1 MDFSANRLA
10 ALAGLASPEVRH
22 EIVREQAEALNESAQ
37 ARQAEQNESEVRQA
51 VRRTIRKMVA
61 EGALNL
67 DNLDDGQLAEGYTDD
82 ELRALC
88 HSKDHNCAVVVEHP
102 VWGRGKP
109 VYESHALP
117 DDEGN
122 VEWYDVQFKHGI
134 EKKVMAEDVTI
145 LQMEGHHGAKPMEED
160 EMEEAHCMEDE
171 MEEGMHP
178 AEMEEMAHGDMEEG
192 MHSADEATLYEM
204 DGDMYMEMHG
214 KHGAMKY
221 MLVPVMEEGA
231 HEDMEEGEH
240 EMEEA
245 DTHMSGP
252 MLEDDMEEGA
262 HEMEEDMHSMQE
274 QDEPQHSIMYKG
286 VKYVQAP

>member
-1 MDFSANRLA
+1 MDFSPNRLA
-10 ALAGLASPEVRH
+10 ALAGLASSEVRH

-37 ARQAEQNESEVRQA
+37 ARQEEQNESEVRQA
-51 VRRTIRKMVA
+51 VRRTIRKMIA
-61 EGALNL
+61 EGNLNL
-67 DNLDDGQLAEGYTDD
+67 DDIASTQIAEGYSDD
-82 ELRALC
+82 ELRELC

-109 VYESHALP
+109 VHGSHALP

-134 EKKVMAEDVTI
+134 EKKVMSEDVNI
-145 LQMEGHHGAKPMEED
+145 LQMEGHHADMEED
-160 EMEEAHCMEDE
+160 EMEEGHCMED
-171 MEEGMHP
+171 
-178 AEMEEMAHGDMEEG
+178 DMEEG
-192 MHSADEATLYEM
+192 AHDMEEGAHEDMEEGAHDEATLYEM

-274 QDEPQHSIMYKG
+274 QDEPEHAIMYKG
-286 VKYVQAP
+286 VKYVQA